1 MDESRSRSGAIWV
14 LLILF
19 ILLTAFNWWLSTT
32 SASRWQAIHLRWN
45 YLYHVFFVVIPL
57 LALLLGRSK
66 ASAYGLTLRN
76 WRADLVLGLCLA
88 IPLIALP
95 FLADG
100 LFSEIR
106 VKPGVARYGLIN
118 ALVFQVL
125 FVAFPEELLYR
136 GFFQSELN
144 RVFGRPYRL
153 GVARFG
159 LGLFVAA
166 GLFGIAHLLNPF
178 NPLRGS
184 YGLDWVMFGGT
195 TVLALVLGLVRERTG
210 GLIAVSLLHLGI
222 GLYPKLFVVGP
233 ASGSAMLAAW
243 LVAIAVLVLAV
254 RRSDRGVSN

>member
-1 MDESRSRSGAIWV
+1 MDENRSRAGAIWV

-19 ILLTAFNWWLSTT
+19 ILLIAFNWWLSTT
-32 SASRWQAIHLRWN
+32 SVGRWQATHLRWN

-57 LALLLGRSK
+57 LALLFGWSK

-76 WRADLVLGLCLA
+76 WRVDLLVGLCLA

-95 FLADG
+95 FVAEG
-100 LFSEIR
+100 LFGEIS

-118 ALVFQVL
+118 ALVFQSL
-125 FVAFPEELLYR
+125 FVAFPEELLFR
-136 GFFQSELN
+136 GFFQGELN
-144 RVFGRPYRL
+144 RVFGRPYAL
-153 GVARFG
+153 GAARFG

-166 GLFGIAHLLNPF
+166 ALFGIAHLLNPF

-184 YGLDWVMFGGT
+184 YGLDWVMFGT
-195 TVLALVLGLVRERTG
+195 SAVLGLVLGLVRERTG

-233 ASGSAMLAAW
+233 ASGSAIIVAW
-243 LVAIAVLVLAV
+243 LVAVAVVVLAV
-254 RRSDRGVSN
+254 RRSDGGVSN

>member
-1 MDESRSRSGAIWV
+1 VDGSRSRSGAIWV

-19 ILLTAFNWWLSTT
+19 ILLTAFNWWFSTT

-57 LALLLGRSK
+57 LALLFGRSR

-76 WRADLVLGLCLA
+76 WRADLLIELCLA
-88 IPLIALP
+88 VPLIAFP

-100 LFSEIR
+100 LFGEMR

-136 GFFQSELN
+136 GFFQGELN
-144 RVFGRPYRL
+144 RIFERPYAL
-153 GVARFG
+153 GAARFG
-159 LGLFVAA
+159 MGLFVAA
-166 GLFGIAHLLNPF
+166 ALFGIAHLLNPF

-184 YGLDWVMFGGT
+184 YGLDWAMFGT
-195 TVLALVLGLVRERTG
+195 SAVLGLVLGLVRERIG
-210 GLIAVSLLHLGI
+210 GLIAGSLLHLGI

-233 ASGSAMLAAW
+233 ASGSGMIVAW
-243 LVAIAVLVLAV
+243 IVAVGVIVLAM
-254 RRSDRGVSN
+254 RSSRTR